1 MKKRTAVIGT
11 IVLVLVVS
19 FLSVFITLQITDY
32 VAVQNGDSVVI
43 TKNQYQQI
51 LSIQKLE
58 QVKEII
64 KNEYIEK
71 PTEDTLM
78 DGAVKGLVASLDDP
92 YSTYYTKAEFKSF
105 QEHMTGKYAG
115 VGLVVSPGTK
125 EDKLITVIQ
134 VFANTPAA
142 KAGILPGD
150 KIIKVNDIE
159 MDGSQLE
166 KAVSLMKGTKGEK
179 VKITTYRKS
188 KNEIKDIELIRDI
201 IMINTVSSKMLQDG
215 IGYINISS
223 FDENTFKEYKNAL
236 TDLQKKK
243 MKGLLIDIRS
253 NPGGLLDIV
262 SQVADTLLPAGKI
275 VYTEDR
281 NKKQEVIMSDANA
294 LGLPLV
300 LLVNGDSASASEILA
315 GAVQDY
321 GVGKI
326 VGTTTFGKG
335 IVQTI
340 RAFKDQTG
348 IKLTTS
354 RYFTPKG
361 RSIHK
366 IGIKPDVVVD
376 LSAELKNDPSLI
388 KPENDNQLK
397 KGIDVLMGLMKK

>member
-1 MKKRTAVIGT
+1 
-11 IVLVLVVS
+11 
-19 FLSVFITLQITDY
+19 
-32 VAVQNGDSVVI
+32 
-43 TKNQYQQI
+43 
-51 LSIQKLE
+51 
-58 QVKEII
+58 
-64 KNEYIEK
+64 
-71 PTEDTLM
+71 
-78 DGAVKGLVASLDDP
+78 
-92 YSTYYTKAEFKSF
+92 
-105 QEHMTGKYAG
+105 
-115 VGLVVSPGTK
+115 
-125 EDKLITVIQ
+125 
-134 VFANTPAA
+134 
-142 KAGILPGD
+142 
-150 KIIKVNDIE
+150 
-159 MDGSQLE
+159 
-166 KAVSLMKGTKGEK
+166 MKGTKGEK

>member
-1 MKKRTAVIGT
+1 MSKRKVAIGA
-11 IVLVLVVS
+11 IVLVFIVS
-19 FLSVFITLQITDY
+19 LLSVFITLQISNY
-32 VAVQNGDSVVI
+32 INVQSGDTVVV
-43 TKNQYQQI
+43 TKNQYQQL

-71 PTEDTLM
+71 PVDQTLM
-78 DGAVKGLVASLDDP
+78 DGAVKGLVASLEDP

-105 QEHMTGKYAG
+105 QEHMTGLYAG

-125 EDKLITVIQ
+125 DDKLITVIQ
-134 VFANTPAA
+134 VFANSPAA

-150 KIIKVNDIE
+150 KIIKVNGIE

-179 VKITTYRKS
+179 VTITTYRKS
-188 KNEIKDIELIRDI
+188 KNEMKDLVLIRDI
-201 IMINTVSSKMLQDG
+201 ITINTVSSKMLKDN

-223 FDENTFKEYKNAL
+223 FDENTFKEYKIAL
-236 TDLQKKK
+236 ADLQKKM
-243 MKGLLIDIRS
+243 MKGLIIDIRS

-262 SQVADTLLPAGKI
+262 SQVADTLVPAGKI

-281 NKKQEVIMSDANA
+281 NKKQEVIMSDAKA

-335 IVQTI
+335 IVQSI
-340 RAFKDQTG
+340 RSFSDQTG
-348 IKLTTS
+348 LKLTTS

-366 IGIKPDVVVD
+366 IGIKPDVVID
-376 LSAELKNDPSLI
+376 LTAALKNDPSLI
-388 KPENDNQLK
+388 TPANDNQLI
-397 KGIDVLMGLMKK
+397 KGIEILMSLMKK